1 MCLWLLMLSLLL
13 RCILDSVNS
22 LFTGLWSSRNEHERR
37 TYFEL
42 YLKRVAEALI
52 QKTIY

>member
-22 LFTGLWSSRNEHERR
+22 LFTGLC
-37 TYFEL
+37 EL
-42 YLKRVAEALI
+42 CFCGVL
-52 QKTIY
+52 